1 MRVAIIPARSGSK
14 RIPNKN
20 IRIFAGKP
28 IIGWSIEAALE
39 AECFDKVIVST
50 DSEKIAE
57 IARDFGAEV
66 PFLRQA
72 DLSGDHVST
81 APVISDV
88 LRNIKMDVD
97 YACCIYATAPLLEPK
112 KILEG
117 LQLIE
122 AQNVDFVFSATR
134 YSYPIQRALKKN
146 SNQMVTMLNPD
157 LENVRSQDL
166 EVMFHDAGQFYW
178 GKSNAWLEG
187 KPILHNSCILEILE
201 EHAHDI
207 DTEKDWRQAEIK
219 FELLQLMKRGL
230 K

>member
-20 IRIFAGKP
+20 IRTFAGKP

-39 AECFDKVIVST
+39 AECFDKIIVST

-66 PFLRQA
+66 PFLRHA

-88 LRNIKMDVD
+88 LRNIRIDVD

-112 KILEG
+112 KIFEG

-207 DTEKDWRQAEIK
+207 DTEEDWRQAEIK
-219 FELLQLMKRGL
+219 FELLQSMKRGS